1 MSEDMSMAAKT
12 ERTNEARPRRCMKC
26 GKRFE
31 TRQSKCPYCGG
42 RLTEDRPENKKQYLE
57 D

>member
-1 MSEDMSMAAKT
+1 MKAEKP
-12 ERTNEARPRRCMKC
+12 NEARPKRCMKC

-31 TRQSKCPYCGG
+31 TRQVKCPYCGG
-42 RLTEDRPENKKQYLE
+42 KLTEDRPDNKKQYLAE

>member
-1 MSEDMSMAAKT
+1 MATAKKT
-12 ERTNEARPRRCMKC
+12 AEAKPKRCMKC

-31 TRQSKCPYCGG
+31 TVQTKCPYCGG
-42 RLTEDRPENKKQYLE
+42 KLTEDKPENKKQYLE

>member
-1 MSEDMSMAAKT
+1 MPKA
-12 ERTNEARPRRCMKC
+12 ERPNEARPKRCMKC

-31 TRQSKCPYCGG
+31 TVQVKCPYCGG
-42 RLTEDRPENKKQYLE
+42 KLTEDRPGNKKVYLE